1 MMTRSVQQQQCGFT
15 LIESIISILVVGVMF
30 VASMSV
36 LSQSRLS
43 RFISADGLQGQLLAD
58 ALMSEILQQSYQEPV
73 VEFSSLGVDVSEDP
87 EVRTMWNDVDDY
99 EGWTASPPQDKYGTV
114 MTGLSGWTRS
124 VEVSYVNLSNLM
136 TPVGADTGIKIITV
150 LVLHNNRQVAKL
162 CSVRTG
168 AAQSRSEIIEEIE
181 EEIGEFEAVV
191 K

>member
-43 RFISADGLQGQLLAD
+43 RFISADALQGQLLAD

-99 EGWTASPPQDKYGTV
+99 EGWTASPPQDKYGV
-114 MTGLSGWTRS
+114 AMTGLSGWTRS
-124 VEVSYVNLSNLM
+124 VEVSYVNPNNLR
-136 TPVGADTGIKIITV
+136 TPVGSNTGIKIIVVTV
-150 LVLHNNRQVAKL
+150 LHDERQVAKL
-162 CSVRTG
+162 FSVRTG
-168 AAQSRSEIIEEIE
+168 AVESMADRFGEIIVE
-181 EEIGEFEAVV
+181 VN
-191 K
+191 